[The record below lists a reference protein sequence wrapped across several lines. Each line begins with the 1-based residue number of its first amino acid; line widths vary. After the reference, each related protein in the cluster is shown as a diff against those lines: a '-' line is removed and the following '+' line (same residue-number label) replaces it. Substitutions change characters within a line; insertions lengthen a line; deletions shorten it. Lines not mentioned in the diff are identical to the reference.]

1 MFQMFGFG
9 GAPCPRCEHK
19 NGAAAQ
25 YCAQCGLTLGAPRN
39 APVLREN
46 RWIPGPDELAV
57 FFGVRELS
65 GLFVKTLRV
74 PATTRAYI
82 LQGEQ
87 ATEVPQGEYE
97 IEGFFT
103 RLNHLLR
110 DQHAEILITRMAPL
124 AVTFDLADLPS
135 AEHLA
140 LSAQL
145 VVSIRIEQVSAFARH
160 FMTMPGTVTS
170 AHLAELLAPSVR
182 QIAAEFTAAQSLR
195 SSDRLSE
202 APGGCPAPV
211 LQALTNDRKK
221 QKHP

>member
-9 GAPCPRCEHK
+9 GVKCPRCEHK
-19 NGAAAQ
+19 NADDSG

-39 APVLREN
+39 EPVLREN
-46 RWIPGPDELAV
+46 RWLPASNELAV

-82 LQGEQ
+82 LQGDK

-110 DQHAEILITRMAPL
+110 SQHAEILSTRNA
-124 AVTFDLADLPS
+124 ALPV
-135 AEHLA
+135 E
-140 LSAQL
+140 LSRRCGATL
-145 VVSIRIEQVSAFARH
+145 
-160 FMTMPGTVTS
+160 
-170 AHLAELLAPSVR
+170 AHLTRV
-182 QIAAEFTAAQSLR
+182 
-195 SSDRLSE
+195 
-202 APGGCPAPV
+202 
-211 LQALTNDRKK
+211 
-221 QKHP
+221 